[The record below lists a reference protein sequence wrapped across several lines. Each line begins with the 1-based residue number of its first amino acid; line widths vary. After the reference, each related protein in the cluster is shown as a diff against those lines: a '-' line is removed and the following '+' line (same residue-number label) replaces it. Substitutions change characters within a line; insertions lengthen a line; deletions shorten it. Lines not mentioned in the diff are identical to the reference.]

1 MKSTANTGII
11 LTVFMALCV
20 MNDQLWRLLPA

>member
-1 MKSTANTGII
+1 MAKNCYLKILAV

-20 MNDQLWRLLPA
+20 MNDQL